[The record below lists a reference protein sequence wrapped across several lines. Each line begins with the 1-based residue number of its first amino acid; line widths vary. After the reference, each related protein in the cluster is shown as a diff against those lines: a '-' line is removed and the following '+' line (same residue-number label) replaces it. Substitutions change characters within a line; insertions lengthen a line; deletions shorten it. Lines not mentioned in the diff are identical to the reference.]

1 MSSIR
6 VRVRYLA
13 PLFKELAGVEEEVI
27 ELRGDASL
35 KALLDKVAELHGP
48 QLAAYIVDEGERGT
62 KPTVV
67 VLVNGASINR
77 LDYELRDG
85 DAVDLLMLLD
95 GGAV

>member
-13 PLFKELAGVEEEVI
+13 PLFKELAGVEEEVV
-27 ELRGDASL
+27 ELRRDTSL
-35 KALLDKVAELHGP
+35 KALLDRVAELHGR
-48 QLAAYIVDEGERGT
+48 QLATYIVDESEWST

-67 VLVNGASINR
+67 MLVNGASINR

-85 DAVDLLMLLD
+85 DTVDLLMLLD